1 MPFVKSL
8 WVYTGGTDRKTDGRT
23 PNRRFTPTARH
34 GEHENQPIDR
44 PAKLAAIERYTVPQL
59 MTILDNLLPAVRQ
72 TETDR
77 RKRDNNMSGAVPGEG
92 HTVADDWLP
101 SQAGMKH
108 FGIYKRA

>member
-1 MPFVKSL
+1 
-8 WVYTGGTDRKTDGRT
+8 
-23 PNRRFTPTARH
+23 
-34 GEHENQPIDR
+34 
-44 PAKLAAIERYTVPQL
+44 

-72 TETDR
+72 TETDG